1 MLTLK
6 LDNETIFFLLAIP
19 AVLASLALLAMGRL
33 MRTRTAASAVPVTLK
48 ESTV

>member
-33 MRTRTAASAVPVTLK
+33 LRARSPAAPVSTLT